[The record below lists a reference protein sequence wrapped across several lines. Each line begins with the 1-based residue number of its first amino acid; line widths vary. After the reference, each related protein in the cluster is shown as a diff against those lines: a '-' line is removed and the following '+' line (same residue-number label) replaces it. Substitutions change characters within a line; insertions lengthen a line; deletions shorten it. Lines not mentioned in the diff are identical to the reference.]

1 MRLFNALKT
10 YSVNTFHH
18 FEVDPNKNV
27 MKQILKLKTSSS
39 TIMFIIFSDVLM
51 VQQSSISPQVKR
63 NLIVS
68 NKLVYI

>member
-27 MKQILKLKTSSS
+27 MKQILKFKTSSS

-51 VQQSSISPQVKR
+51 VQQSSISPQVIR